1 MVVAEV
7 ERCTNEL
14 TSLAGL
20 KDRVEIITTIKD
32 DVLAGADVVTNS
44 GHLRPIDRSI
54 ISKLP
59 QQCVLALMF
68 ETWEFR
74 TSDIDVAAAASAPSR
89 STAPR
94 AMADFG

>member
-1 MVVAEV
+1 MVVAV

-59 QQCVLALMF
+59 QHCVLALMF

-89 STAPR
+89 
-94 AMADFG
+94 